1 MPTQKEQFLRTTSFP
16 QQDNVAVQTLDMLNL
31 PAAASSGDFF
41 RMRTQA
47 DSSGNVGKKE
57 SYTLKLNG
65 KVCDNKLNGI
75 SFNEIRKLHTKSKL
89 LCCHF
94 NSQGELLDA
103 AGQNMK
109 VHIWELGNYNVN
121 TVEGHTHH
129 VTDVRFR
136 PDSTV
141 FATSSLDRTVKIWDA
156 AKPSNPIGDIVEHA
170 EQVMSI
176 DFHPTKVGL
185 LSSCDSNDEIRLW
198 DVNRGDCKL
207 ILKGGSRQV
216 RFQPQLGDLLASS
229 TENNI
234 NIFDVKTN
242 SIQKKLQGHIK
253 DVRSIC
259 WDMSG
264 NYLASACE
272 DIARIWPVSD
282 GKCIYELFSSGNKFQ
297 SCTFRPGHSQ
307 VLVIS
312 SDEFLDV

>member
-1 MPTQKEQFLRTTSFP
+1 MILSKDTRQTNTEGRNNRSL
-16 QQDNVAVQTLDMLNL
+16 QQGWPSVDNVAVQTLDMLNL

-41 RMRTQA
+41 HMRTQA
-47 DSSGNVGKKE
+47 DSSGNKATVAGFAAPAHTQVEWK
-57 SYTLKLNG
+57 
-65 KVCDNKLNGI
+65 GI

-129 VTDVRFR
+129 NCEDMGCSKAKKSYPRHCRACWAGDDNRF
-136 PDSTV
+136 
-141 FATSSLDRTVKIWDA
+141 SSNKGGSPQFL
-156 AKPSNPIGDIVEHA
+156 
-170 EQVMSI
+170 
-176 DFHPTKVGL
+176 
-185 LSSCDSNDEIRLW
+185 DSNDEIRLW

-229 TENNI
+229 TEKNI

-259 WDMSG
+259 
-264 NYLASACE
+264 
-272 DIARIWPVSD
+272 
-282 GKCIYELFSSGNKFQ
+282 
-297 SCTFRPGHSQ
+297 
-307 VLVIS
+307 
-312 SDEFLDV
+312 